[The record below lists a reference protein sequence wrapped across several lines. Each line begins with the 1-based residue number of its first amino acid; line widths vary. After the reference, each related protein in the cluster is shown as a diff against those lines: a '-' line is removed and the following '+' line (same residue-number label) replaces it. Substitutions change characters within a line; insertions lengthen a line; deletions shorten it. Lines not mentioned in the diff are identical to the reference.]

1 MSGDGPLSQSGDAM
15 RTIAWL
21 GTAFVGFLTAGCA
34 GVTSAPGQE
43 AKQALAPTGKLR
55 VALYTGAPASI
66 IRGNTLEESKGVGF
80 DLGKDLARRIGV
92 PFEPV
97 VYPSPGAI
105 MDGLKASEWDL
116 AFFGPTPE
124 RERVLDFSP
133 AFLVI
138 EHGYLVPAGSPI
150 STIDAVDRPGTRI
163 GAPQGGSVNAFL
175 ARTIKN
181 ATVVASPSV
190 PAGEEMLKSGKVD
203 VFAANKANLFGLS
216 DRMPG
221 SRVLDGRI
229 GVDDV
234 AIALPKGR
242 EAGMAYSRRFIEE
255 ARAEGLIKAAVQRA
269 GLRGAA
275 DK

>member
-1 MSGDGPLSQSGDAM
+1 MKTVPRL
-15 RTIAWL
+15 
-21 GTAFVGFLTAGCA
+21 TAVVVGLLIAGCA
-34 GVTSAPGQE
+34 SVASTPTQE
-43 AKQALAPTGKLR
+43 ERQALAPIGKLR
-55 VALYTGAPASI
+55 VAFYLGAPASI
-66 IRGNTLEESKGVGF
+66 ILGTTPDESKGVGF
-80 DLGKDLARRIGV
+80 DLGKELARRIGV

-105 MDGLKASEWDL
+105 MDGQKAGEWDIT
-116 AFFGPTPE
+116 FFGPTPE
-124 RERVLDFSP
+124 RERVLNFTAP
-133 AFLVI
+133 FLVI

-175 ARTIKN
+175 AGTIKN
-181 ATVVASPSV
+181 ATVIASPGV

-216 DRMPG
+216 DKMPG

-229 GVDDV
+229 GVDEV

-242 EAGMAYSRRFIEE
+242 EPGMAYLRQYIED
-255 ARAEGLIKAAVQRA
+255 AKSEGLIKAAIQRA

>member
-1 MSGDGPLSQSGDAM
+1 M
-15 RTIAWL
+15 RTIPWL
-21 GTAFVGFLTAGCA
+21 VAVVVGLLVAGCA
-34 GVTSAPGQE
+34 SVASAPTQE
-43 AKQALAPTGKLR
+43 ERHALAPTGKLR
-55 VALYTGAPASI
+55 VALYLGAPASI
-66 IRGNTLEESKGVGF
+66 IRASTPDESKGVGF
-80 DLGKDLARRIGV
+80 DLGKELARRIGV

-105 MDGLKASEWDL
+105 MDGLKAGEWDL
-116 AFFGPTPE
+116 TFFGPTPE
-124 RERVLDFSP
+124 RERVLNFTAP
-133 AFLVI
+133 FLVI
-138 EHGYLVPAGSPI
+138 EHGYLVPAGSSI

-163 GAPQGGSVNAFL
+163 GAPQGGSVNASL

-190 PAGEEMLKSGKVD
+190 PAGEEMLKSGKAD

-216 DRMPG
+216 DNMPG
-221 SRVLDGRI
+221 SRVLEGRI
-229 GVDDV
+229 GVDEV

-242 EAGMAYSRRFIEE
+242 ETGMAYVRKYIED
-255 ARAEGLIKAAVQRA
+255 AKAEGLIKAAVQRA

>member
-1 MSGDGPLSQSGDAM
+1 MKRIPWLSAPLVALV
-15 RTIAWL
+15 I
-21 GTAFVGFLTAGCA
+21 AGCA
-34 GVTSAPGQE
+34 GVSGGPGLDE
-43 AKQALAPTGKLR
+43 RQALAPTGKLR
-55 VALYTGAPASI
+55 VALYLGAPASI
-66 IRGNTLEESKGVGF
+66 VRGATMDESKGVGF
-80 DLGKDLARRIGV
+80 DLGKELARRIGV

-105 MDGLKASEWDL
+105 IGGLKSGEWDVT
-116 AFFGPTPE
+116 FFGPSPE
-124 RERVLDFSP
+124 REAVLNFTP

-150 STIDAVDRPGTRI
+150 TTIDAVDRPGIRI

-175 ARTIKN
+175 ARAVKQ

-190 PAGEEMLKSGKVD
+190 PAGADLLTSGKVD
-203 VFAANKANLFGLS
+203 VFAANKANLFELS
-216 DRMPG
+216 DKLPG
-221 SRVLDGRI
+221 SRVLEGRI
-229 GVDDV
+229 GVDEV

-242 EAGMAYSRRFIEE
+242 EAGMAYLRKYVDDAKS
-255 ARAEGLIKAAVQRA
+255 EGLVTVAVQRA

>member
-1 MSGDGPLSQSGDAM
+1 MK
-15 RTIAWL
+15 TWF
-21 GTAFVGFLTAGCA
+21 TAVVVGFLAAGCA
-34 GVTSAPGQE
+34 SNASPPSQGERQD
-43 AKQALAPTGKLR
+43 LAPTGKLR

-66 IRGNTLEESKGVGF
+66 VQGATLDQSKGVGF
-80 DLGKDLARRIGV
+80 DLGKELARRIGV

-105 MDGLKASEWDL
+105 MAGLKSGEWDL

-124 RERVLDFSP
+124 RGNVLNFTEP
-133 AFLVI
+133 LLVI

-150 STIDAVDRPGTRI
+150 STIDAVDRPEIRV

-175 ARTIKN
+175 KRALKN

-190 PAGEEMLKSGKVD
+190 PAGVEMLKSGKVD
-203 VFAANKANLFGLS
+203 AFAANKANLYGLS
-216 DRMPG
+216 DEMPG

-229 GVDDV
+229 GVDEV

-242 EAGMAYSRRFIEE
+242 ESAMAYVRKYAEDV
-255 ARAEGLIKAAVQRA
+255 RAEGLVKAAIQRA
-269 GLRGAA
+269 GLRGTA

>member
-1 MSGDGPLSQSGDAM
+1 M
-15 RTIAWL
+15 RTIPWL
-21 GTAFVGFLTAGCA
+21 TAAVVGLLIAGCA
-34 GVTSAPGQE
+34 GIASVPTQE
-43 AKQALAPTGKLR
+43 EGQALAPTGKLR

-66 IRGNTLEESKGVGF
+66 VQGATLDESKGVGF
-80 DLGKDLARRIGV
+80 DLGKELARRIGV

-105 MDGLKASEWDL
+105 MDGFKKGEWDL
-116 AFFGPTPE
+116 SFFGPTPE
-124 RERVLDFSP
+124 RESVLDFTEP
-133 AFLVI
+133 LLVI
-138 EHGYLVPAGSPI
+138 EHGYLVPAGSKI
-150 STIDAVDRPGTRI
+150 STIDAVDRPGIRV

-175 ARTIKN
+175 KRALKS

-203 VFAANKANLFGLS
+203 AFAANKANLFGLS
-216 DRMPG
+216 DKMPG

-229 GVDDV
+229 GVDEV
-234 AIALPKGR
+234 AMALPKGR
-242 EAGMAYSRRFIEE
+242 ETGMAYVRKYVEDVK
-255 ARAEGLIKAAVQRA
+255 AGGLVKAAIERA

>member
-1 MSGDGPLSQSGDAM
+1 MK
-15 RTIAWL
+15 TWF
-21 GTAFVGFLTAGCA
+21 TAVVVGFLAAGCA
-34 GVTSAPGQE
+34 SNASPPSQGERQD
-43 AKQALAPTGKLR
+43 LAPTGKLR

-66 IRGNTLEESKGVGF
+66 VQGATLDQSKGVGF
-80 DLGKDLARRIGV
+80 DLGKELARRIGV

-105 MDGLKASEWDL
+105 MAGLKSGEWDL

-124 RERVLDFSP
+124 RDNVLNFTEP
-133 AFLVI
+133 LLVI

-150 STIDAVDRPGTRI
+150 STIDAVDRPEIRV

-175 ARTIKN
+175 KRALKN

-190 PAGEEMLKSGKVD
+190 PAGVEMLKSGKVD
-203 VFAANKANLFGLS
+203 AFAANKANLYGLS
-216 DRMPG
+216 DEMPG

-229 GVDDV
+229 GVDEV

-242 EAGMAYSRRFIEE
+242 ESGMAYVRKYAEDV
-255 ARAEGLIKAAVQRA
+255 RAEGLVKAAIQRA

>member
-1 MSGDGPLSQSGDAM
+1 M
-15 RTIAWL
+15 RTIPWL
-21 GTAFVGFLTAGCA
+21 TAVVVGLLIAGCA
-34 GVTSAPGQE
+34 SVASAPTQE
-43 AKQALAPTGKLR
+43 ERQTLAPTGKLR
-55 VALYTGAPASI
+55 VAFYLGAPASI
-66 IRGNTLEESKGVGF
+66 IRGATPDESKGVGF

-105 MDGLKASEWDL
+105 MSGLKSGEWDVT
-116 AFFGPTPE
+116 FFGPNPE
-124 RERVLDFSP
+124 REAVLNFTP

-150 STIDAVDRPGTRI
+150 ATIDAVDRPGTRI

-175 ARTIKN
+175 ARTVRQ
-181 ATVVASPSV
+181 AVVIASPSV
-190 PAGEEMLKSGKVD
+190 PAGADLLKSGKVD
-203 VFAANKANLFGLS
+203 VFAANKANLFELS
-216 DRMPG
+216 DKLPG
-221 SRVLDGRI
+221 SRVLEGRI
-229 GVDDV
+229 GVDEV

-242 EAGMAYSRRFIEE
+242 DAGMAYLRKYVED
-255 ARAEGLIKAAVQRA
+255 ARSEGLVANAVQRA

>member
-1 MSGDGPLSQSGDAM
+1 M
-15 RTIAWL
+15 RTL
-21 GTAFVGFLTAGCA
+21 FTAVVVGFLAAGCA
-34 GVTSAPGQE
+34 SNASTPSQGE
-43 AKQALAPTGKLR
+43 RQALAPTGKLR

-66 IRGNTLEESKGVGF
+66 VQGATLDESKGVGF
-80 DLGKDLARRIGV
+80 DLGKELARRIGV

-105 MDGLKASEWDL
+105 MVGLKSGEWDL

-124 RERVLDFSP
+124 RDSVLNFTEP
-133 AFLVI
+133 LLVI
-138 EHGYLVPAGSPI
+138 EHGYL
-150 STIDAVDRPGTRI
+150 
-163 GAPQGGSVNAFL
+163 
-175 ARTIKN
+175 
-181 ATVVASPSV
+181 V

-203 VFAANKANLFGLS
+203 AFAANKANLYGLS
-216 DRMPG
+216 DKMPG

-229 GVDDV
+229 GVDEV

-242 EAGMAYSRRFIEE
+242 ESGMAYVRKYAEDVK
-255 ARAEGLIKAAVQRA
+255 AEGLVKAAIQRA

>member
-1 MSGDGPLSQSGDAM
+1 
-15 RTIAWL
+15 
-21 GTAFVGFLTAGCA
+21 
-34 GVTSAPGQE
+34 
-43 AKQALAPTGKLR
+43 

-66 IRGNTLEESKGVGF
+66 VQGATLDESKGVGF
-80 DLGKDLARRIGV
+80 DLGKELARRIGV

-105 MDGLKASEWDL
+105 MAGLKSGEWDV

-124 RERVLDFSP
+124 RESVLDFTEP
-133 AFLVI
+133 LLVI

-150 STIDAVDRPGTRI
+150 STIDSVDQPGIRI

-175 ARTIKN
+175 KHALKN

-190 PAGEEMLKSGKVD
+190 PAGVEMLKSGKVD
-203 VFAANKANLFGLS
+203 VFAANKANLYGLS
-216 DRMPG
+216 DNMPG
-221 SRVLDGRI
+221 SRVLNGRI
-229 GVDDV
+229 GVDEV
-234 AIALPKGR
+234 AIALPKDR
-242 EAGMAYSRRFIEE
+242 KSGMAYVRKYAEDV
-255 ARAEGLIKAAVQRA
+255 RAEGLVKAAIHRA